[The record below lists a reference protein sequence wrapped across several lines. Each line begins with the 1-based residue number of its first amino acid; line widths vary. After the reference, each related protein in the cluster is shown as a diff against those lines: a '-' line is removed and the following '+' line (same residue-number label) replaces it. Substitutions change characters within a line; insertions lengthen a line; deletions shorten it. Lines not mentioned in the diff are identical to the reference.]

1 MSEAHLTDLRKV
13 LEQNGN
19 EYDISDVWVVERPD
33 GTGIFHLEFEGLDD
47 LNVLPISWA
56 YGCRVQENNEIC
68 AYFARSGRS
77 WHSELE
83 NFIKALNEWST

>member
-1 MSEAHLTDLRKV
+1 MTAKKSLEVRRGKSMRVSTQTLYAQLDMSEAHLTDLRKV

-47 LNVLPISWA
+47 LNVLPIS
-56 YGCRVQENNEIC
+56 
-68 AYFARSGRS
+68 
-77 WHSELE
+77 
-83 NFIKALNEWST
+83 